1 MESLRQDLRFAMRVL
16 RKSPATTAVAI
27 LTLGIAIGATTS
39 IFSVVSALLL
49 KPLPFPAPERLMSL
63 DDVQPNQSATGGGN
77 LSWPEFVDLRA
88 HAPDAAGVAAY
99 TGASVTLTGRG

>member
-1 MESLRQDLRFAMRVL
+1 MESLRQDLHFALRVL

-49 KPLPFPAPERLMSL
+49 KPLPFPAAERLVSV
-63 DDVQPNQSATGGGN
+63 DDIQPNSGAADGDGD
-77 LSWPEFVDLRA
+77 LSWTEFLDLRA
-88 HAPDAAGVAAY
+88 HAPD
-99 TGASVTLTGRG
+99 LTGMAA